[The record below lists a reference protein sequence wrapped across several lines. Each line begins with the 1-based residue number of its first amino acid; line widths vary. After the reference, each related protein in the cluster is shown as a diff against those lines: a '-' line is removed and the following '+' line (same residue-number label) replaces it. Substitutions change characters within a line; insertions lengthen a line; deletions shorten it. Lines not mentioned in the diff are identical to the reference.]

1 MNKLSNILIAFALG
15 AAAVSSQAAPSV
27 LGIRD
32 SIRDNAIIY
41 PESFERDVRRM
52 QDDWYLR
59 RYAALD
65 DKADTRSSVEATDR
79 EIIERLQAMPTTIEM
94 PYNSVVRSYI
104 DMYTQRRRQL
114 VENMLGLSHY
124 YMPIFEEALD
134 RHDMPMELKYL
145 PVIESALNPVAVH
158 APDSHRAG
166 T

>member
-94 PYNSVVRSYI
+94 PYNSVVR
-104 DMYTQRRRQL
+104 
-114 VENMLGLSHY
+114 
-124 YMPIFEEALD
+124 
-134 RHDMPMELKYL
+134 
-145 PVIESALNPVAVH
+145 
-158 APDSHRAG
+158 
-166 T
+166 